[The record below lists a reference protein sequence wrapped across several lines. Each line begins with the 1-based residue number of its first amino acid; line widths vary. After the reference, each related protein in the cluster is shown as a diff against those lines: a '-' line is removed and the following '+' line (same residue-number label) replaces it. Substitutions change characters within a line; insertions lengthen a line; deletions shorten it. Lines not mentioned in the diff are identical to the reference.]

1 MRTNYEVYS
10 NGIQLTN
17 SFFTTE
23 EEAIHW
29 IDFRGLTNN
38 PYEIRKVYIH
48 IKEDPARE
56 WRAEKF
62 VKHREKYEIISPEQ
76 WKKEYF
82 EQKAE
87 RKRKAEERKAE
98 KEEKIKAKALKK

>member
-48 IKEDPARE
+48 TTVDPDRE
-56 WRAEKF
+56 RRAENF
-62 VKHREKYEIISPEQ
+62 VKHRERCSIISREQ
-76 WKKEYF
+76 RKKEYF

-87 RKRKAEERKAE
+87 RERKAAERKAE
-98 KEEKIKAKALKK
+98 KEKKLRLKP